1 MKLSKY
7 ILISMV
13 LSLLLHLLLLVTLA
27 EVGIIQPGV
36 GCVEADDK
44 TIDITLVPVTRDE
57 SKPEKPDDATP
68 DEDGAK
74 GNSAG
79 ELLNKGY
86 AEPEVKELFDE
97 QKLTSPLP
105 APKIN
110 FAGLKTSEIKPEL
123 PAPRTAVEP
132 TAPRPEI
139 ISVDIAALPTNSNL
153 NRVTIPKV
161 ERMDVPD
168 VKLPSLLPHGPTV
181 TGQGASYNVSMM
193 FTPGEFR
200 APNISIDDKGDG
212 TGNGKGDIAGSLVD
226 TGLMPP
232 PGDLPSPDIMADS
245 ADADGGV
252 IVSFEEFVDI
262 SVVVKEDTMTSGGFF
277 MASIKANEKSDAVR
291 EIPKDIVIIIDRSS
305 SISPKKFSA
314 FRDAAMQSL
323 EYLNSNDRF
332 NVVTFTDKPVSFAK
346 GCIRATDENRS
357 AARHFINSLTR
368 GGTTSVFNG
377 IQPYVKATVPVDDVT
392 GRIDIRRARPLN
404 IFLLSDGISTVNI
417 YKDDDFLRSIT
428 GFNPGNVSIFPFCA
442 GTEANRDLLD
452 FLGFLNRG
460 QSFHAKRLE
469 DVKDNLRGFITNH
482 SSLLIRDIEYMADKN
497 IVKEIFP
504 KKLQHLYRGSDV
516 RIFGCY
522 GPGDTEIV
530 LRVVGYDCNNTRR
543 DVMFRRTIAECE
555 HTDRAID
562 VEWAAKKII
571 HLLADKTLAVSPLE
585 KARLDAEINRIKAKF
600 NLAVPY

>member
-1 MKLSKY
+1 
-7 ILISMV
+7 MV
-13 LSLLLHLLLLVTLA
+13 LSLLLHLLLLLTLSK
-27 EVGIIQPGV
+27 VGIIQPGI
-36 GCVEADDK
+36 AAQTIDDRP
-44 TIDITLVPVTRDE
+44 IDITIMPVPKNESEPDKPDE
-57 SKPEKPDDATP
+57 LKPEDREEQGSQA
-68 DEDGAK
+68 
-74 GNSAG
+74 S

-86 AEPEVKELFDE
+86 ADPEVKEIFDK

-105 APKIN
+105 SPKIN

-123 PAPRTAVEP
+123 PAPRTAVEA

-139 ISVDIAALPTNSNL
+139 VSIDIATLPTNSNL

-168 VKLPSLLPHGPTV
+168 VKLPSLLPHGPVV
-181 TGQGASYNVSMM
+181 TGQGATYNVSMM
-193 FTPGEFR
+193 FTPGDFK
-200 APNISIDDKGDG
+200 APNISIDDKDG
-212 TGNGKGDIAGSLVD
+212 NGNGKGDVADSLVD
-226 TGLMPP
+226 LGLMPP
-232 PGDLPSPDIMADS
+232 PGNLPSPDITADS
-245 ADADGGV
+245 DDADNSV

-262 SVVVKEDTMTSGGFF
+262 KVVVKEDTMTGGGYF

-305 SISPKKFSA
+305 SISPKKFSV
-314 FRDAAMQSL
+314 FRDAAVQSL
-323 EYLNSNDRF
+323 EYLNSKDRF
-332 NVVTFTDKPVSFAK
+332 NVVTFTDKPVSFASA
-346 GCIRATDENRS
+346 CIPATDENRA
-357 AARHFINSLTR
+357 AARRFINNLTR

-377 IQPYVKATVPVDDVT
+377 IQPYVKATVPVDSVT

-442 GTEANRDLLD
+442 GADANRDLLD

-460 QSFHAKRLE
+460 QSFHARKLE

-497 IVKEIFP
+497 IVKEIYP

-516 RIFGCY
+516 KIFGCY
-522 GPGDTEIV
+522 GPSDTEIV
-530 LRVVGYDCNNTRR
+530 LRVVGYDCHNTRR

-555 HTDRAID
+555 HTDRPID

-571 HLLADKTLAVSPLE
+571 HLLADKTLAVLPQE

>member
-13 LSLLLHLLLLVTLA
+13 LSLLLHLLLLLTLA

-36 GCVEADDK
+36 AGTAVEEK
-44 TIDITLVPVTRDE
+44 PIDITILPVDKPVTE
-57 SKPEKPDDATP
+57 PEKTDDVTP
-68 DEDGAK
+68 EEDGAQ
-74 GNSAG
+74 GSQAS

-86 AEPEVKELFDE
+86 ADPEVKEVFE
-97 QKLTSPLP
+97 KQKLTSPLP
-105 APKIN
+105 SPKIN

-139 ISVDIAALPTNSNL
+139 IAIDIAALPKNSNL

-168 VKLPSLLPHGPTV
+168 VKLPSLLPHGPVV

-193 FTPGEFR
+193 FTPGEYK
-200 APNISIDDKGDG
+200 APNVSIDDKGDG
-212 TGNGKGDIAGSLVD
+212 TGNGDVADSLVD
-226 TGLMPP
+226 LGLMPQ
-232 PGDLPSPDIMADS
+232 PGNLPSPDITADTS
-245 ADADGGV
+245 DADGGV

-262 SVVVKEDTMTSGGFF
+262 KVVVKEDTMTGGGYF

-305 SISPKKFSA
+305 SISPKKFSV
-314 FRDAAMQSL
+314 FRDAAVQSL
-323 EYLNSNDRF
+323 EYLNPKDRF
-332 NVVTFTDKPVSFAK
+332 NVVTFTDKPISFAT
-346 GCIRATDENRS
+346 GCIPATDENRA
-357 AARHFINSLTR
+357 AARRFINSLTR

-442 GTEANRDLLD
+442 GADANRDLLD

-460 QSFHAKRLE
+460 QSFHARKLE

-482 SSLLIRDIEYMADKN
+482 SSLLIRDIEYMADKS

-516 RIFGCY
+516 KIFGCY

-530 LRVVGYDCNNTRR
+530 LRVVGYDSHNTRR

-571 HLLADKTLAVSPLE
+571 HLLADKTLAVSPQE
-585 KARLDAEINRIKAKF
+585 KARLDSEINKIKAKF